1 MVRYLTAILGALLI
15 GWSAF
20 LPSAQAQSICGERR
34 ALVATLEKTYSET
47 PVSVGLASN
56 GAIIEIFAS
65 PTGTFTIILTQPNG
79 LTCVMAAGENWED
92 LPNRLAGAHT

>member
-1 MVRYLTAILGALLI
+1 MRYVIAVSGALLI
-15 GWSAF
+15 GGSAF

-65 PTGTFTIILTQPNG
+65 PTGTFTIILTRPDG
-79 LTCVMAAGENWED
+79 LTCVMASGESWQD